1 MIKEIT
7 LNGRLVKYELE
18 RKNVKNINLRIK
30 PNRML
35 YISAND
41 SVSDQYITEFIV
53 SKTDFIIKALEHYDE
68 LARYAPKPKE
78 YVDGETITMFGHGL
92 RLKASEG
99 KKNSV
104 KSDYSYVYLTVKDI
118 TDYELKKKTVE
129 KWIKK
134 EFVYKVTDICK
145 SVYPMFEKYNIE
157 FPEIRVRNMVSR
169 WGSCQPKRKII
180 TFSIPLH
187 EAPVGCIEYV
197 AVHEFTHFLHPN
209 HSKAFYNQLDVF
221 MPDWRQRKAI
231 LEKTNSFSE

>member
-1 MIKEIT
+1 MIREIT

-53 SKTDFIIKALEHYDE
+53 SKTDFILKALEHYDE

-78 YVDGETITMFGHGL
+78 YVDGETIVMFGHSL
-92 RLKASEG
+92 RLKVSEG
-99 KKNSV
+99 KKNTV
-104 KSDYSYVYLTVKDI
+104 TSDYSYIYLTVKDR

-134 EFVYKVTDICK
+134 EFVNKVTEICK
-145 SVYPMFEKYNIE
+145 SVYPIFEKYNIE

-180 TFSIPLH
+180 TFSMPLH
-187 EAPVGCIEYV
+187 EAPIGCIEYV

-209 HSKAFYNQLDVF
+209 HSKAFYQQLEVF
-221 MPDWRQRKAI
+221 MPDWKQRKAI